1 MLELNRLKN
10 LDKNLNKKA
19 KKQCFKSVF
28 LKDMETNK
36 EFLNAATQFFL
47 NKSLHSDDNISI
59 RYKIRIFNNKV
70 ELVELFNIYFMN
82 AM

>member
-1 MLELNRLKN
+1 
-10 LDKNLNKKA
+10 
-19 KKQCFKSVF
+19 
-28 LKDMETNK
+28 METNK

-82 AM
+82 AI